1 VSQAKRD
8 SVLGTDFP
16 AMGTGPKLG
25 YKEGNT
31 VNETRPSD
39 ISPQNTPDI
48 SPSATVRV
56 TVDRTKSLS
65 QSAFVF
71 RKDTWQMQLD
81 SSGKGLLALK
91 GAPETWSALEDWA
104 EKPKWLLAAI
114 SCPKCKMPSVLSR
127 AVHTIGKMGRV
138 SPDFICTQLP
148 LNYGGHECRFH
159 RTIYLDHWNKKP
171 LYAVAY
177 EERTPAGKWT
187 ANIEYCHA
195 STPAEARF
203 HIGPGNYKI
212 VAIGRAIG
220 YNVLDKEGLVLS
232 V

>member
-1 VSQAKRD
+1 
-8 SVLGTDFP
+8 
-16 AMGTGPKLG
+16 
-25 YKEGNT
+25 
-31 VNETRPSD
+31 
-39 ISPQNTPDI
+39 
-48 SPSATVRV
+48 
-56 TVDRTKSLS
+56 VDRTKSLS

-71 RKDTWQMQLD
+71 RKDKWEVQTD
-81 SSGKGLLALK
+81 ARGNLLALK
-91 GAPETWSALEDWA
+91 GAPETWTDLADWK
-104 EKPKWLLAAI
+104 EKPAWLLAAI

-127 AVHTIGKMGRV
+127 AIHTIGKMGRV
-138 SPDFICTQLP
+138 SPDFLCTQRP
-148 LNYGGHECRFH
+148 LNYGGYECRFH

-177 EERTPAGKWT
+177 EERKSDGKWT